1 MDGFKI
7 FTLNPEG
14 FPLDKTR
21 ELVDYL
27 HDHDQ
32 HYVMM
37 VDPGKKSLSDPHSQ
51 ANSSKSGCVSSIHTS
66 IIFKTHAEP
75 FLGLPSIQQR
85 KGRGNLYEGS
95 QWLNLQRRG
104 LARNH
109 RISRLVQ

>member
-1 MDGFKI
+1 MDGFKV

-37 VDPGKKSLSDPHSQ
+37 VDPGKQLFPNSD
-51 ANSSKSGCVSSIHTS
+51 
-66 IIFKTHAEP
+66 F
-75 FLGLPSIQQR
+75 
-85 KGRGNLYEGS
+85 
-95 QWLNLQRRG
+95 RR
-104 LARNH
+104 
-109 RISRLVQ
+109 